1 MDMIYLKSSW
11 KASHHHHQV
20 RRDQL
25 RQLCWS
31 LQQFILQELP
41 KLLLLVLVIH
51 PHSVHRPSLFQLL
64 PPRVL
69 QVGFPRLIQLLVPLA
84 ILVRL
89 QGLEL
94 ELQLLQVML
103 GLVPLMRFELHL
115 LQ

>member
-1 MDMIYLKSSW
+1 MSYLKSSW

-20 RRDQL
+20 RWDQL
-25 RQLCWS
+25 RLLCWS
-31 LQQFILQELP
+31 LQLFILQELP

-51 PHSVHRPSLFQLL
+51 PHSVHRPSLFKLL
-64 PPRVL
+64 PLRVL
-69 QVGFPRLIQLLVPLA
+69 QVGFPRLIQLLEPLA

-89 QGLEL
+89 QAKEL

-103 GLVPLMRFELHL
+103 GLVPLMRFELLL